1 MDVVNLSRPAGEHPV
16 TSTPAAS
23 ASGYLTTG
31 EAATRI
37 GVTSQYVRDLIRA
50 GALEAIDISTGGRAV
65 YRVAEASLAKFL
77 TDRTVRTPVAEV
89 A

>member
-1 MDVVNLSRPAGEHPV
+1 M

-37 GVTSQYVRDLIRA
+37 GATSQYVRDLIRA

-65 YRVAEASLAKFL
+65 YRVAEASLVKFL
-77 TDRTVRTPVAEV
+77 TDRTVRTVIAEV